1 MSIHGHT
8 QSVGIEA
15 QGLDLVWQQSGLA
28 AKRACAVSSRLVVA
42 IPKQGR
48 PWDSGN
54 GSSSERT
61 TLGEPRYLR
70 QARPGGVALIDFRG
84 TA

>member
-1 MSIHGHT
+1 MAIPSP
-8 QSVGIEA
+8 SA
-15 QGLDLVWQQSGLA
+15 LNPQGLDLVWQQSDLA

-42 IPKQGR
+42 IPKQGG
-48 PWDSGN
+48 PWDTGN

-61 TLGEPRYLR
+61 ATLGEPRYLR